1 MSKRVQK
8 VFRSDCHFISE
19 LQSGLTI
26 NGNDYD
32 DEEGYLMKR
41 GTAIPA
47 ILAALLL
54 IFGSCAASAS
64 CLGLGAD
71 LLAVK
76 DLPLTREANFSQNQK

>member
-1 MSKRVQK
+1 
-8 VFRSDCHFISE
+8 
-19 LQSGLTI
+19 
-26 NGNDYD
+26 
-32 DEEGYLMKR
+32 MKR

-64 CLGLGAD
+64 CLGPGAD

-76 DLPLTREANFSQNQK
+76 DLPLTRDANFSQNQK

>member
-1 MSKRVQK
+1 MVMIMMMKR
-8 VFRSDCHFISE
+8 
-19 LQSGLTI
+19 
-26 NGNDYD
+26 
-32 DEEGYLMKR
+32 GYLMKR

-76 DLPLTREANFSQNQK
+76 DLPLTRDANFSQNQK

>member
-1 MSKRVQK
+1 
-8 VFRSDCHFISE
+8 
-19 LQSGLTI
+19 
-26 NGNDYD
+26 
-32 DEEGYLMKR
+32 MKR

-54 IFGSCAASAS
+54 IFGSCGASAS

-76 DLPLTREANFSQNQK
+76 DLPLTRDANFSQNQK